1 LNYSKIQAAVCLA
14 TFDGSN
20 CKMLEFKCA
29 QTIQSVVV
37 LDLGK
42 PRCLVSQGFV
52 FKMFKNLLNGH
63 RPE

>member
-37 LDLGK
+37 LDLGEAALCCQ
-42 PRCLVSQGFV
+42 PGLCL
-52 FKMFKNLLNGH
+52 
-63 RPE
+63 